1 MNHGM
6 ILTELVELNP
16 QVNNINLIYPN
27 QQINTVKNENN
38 TVKNVSAVNS
48 EIELLSRLVQ
58 ARLVR
63 TLRWESRCS

>member
-6 ILTELVELNP
+6 SLTELVELNP

-63 TLRWESRCS
+63 TLHWESRCS